1 MNLVISPSVYQNME
15 LLAATAS
22 TIDNTEI
29 GTFVHSPFSGNNL
42 NNIFEDTL
50 RPTFTTPQRRDLNS
64 SAANTVSPM
73 TLNTVTTVIDTLSPI
88 STNSTGTPIVS
99 PTDLTD
105 IYDVVMGPSLVRTP
119 IGVDMLSGH
128 IQARALFIENLLSPV
143 VPIDLQI
150 EENHPPIEEELA
162 NLPIKDDNKRDR
174 SVYVDILTEEESK
187 KHRLD

>member
-1 MNLVISPSVYQNME
+1 ME

-42 NNIFEDTL
+42 YIFEDTL
-50 RPTFTTPQRRDLNS
+50 PTFTTPQRRDLNS

-73 TLNTVTTVIDTLSPI
+73 TLNTVTTVIDILSPI
-88 STNSTGTPIVS
+88 LTNSTDTPIVS

-119 IGVDMLSGH
+119 IGVEMLSGH

-150 EENHPPIEEELA
+150 EENHTPIEEELA
-162 NLPIKDDNKRDR
+162 NLPIKNDNKRDR

-187 KHRLD
+187 KPRLD